1 MTSGCY
7 CEAKFTS
14 QSSIDSYSPL
24 IFAFV
29 LPKSFKI
36 SVYYSGALVGMGML
50 FEIPKL
56 LSLPYCIEVVT
67 PFPVVSI
74 VDVAE
79 FVMVGFDVFF
89 TSVDAVSE
97 VGWVFVLFASVDA
110 VSSIC
115 IFVGSA
121 SDLSLF
127 CMLEGKGQPD
137 SGTIIAM
144 ITAAFENAFV
154 LFIM

>member
-7 CEAKFTS
+7 CEAKFAS

-36 SVYYSGALVGMGML
+36 SVYGPFYLGVMGML

-89 TSVDAVSE
+89 TSVDAVPE
-97 VGWVFVLFASVDA
+97 VGCFTSFASVAA
-110 VSSIC
+110 VSSVDVVSRSYLIA
-115 IFVGSA
+115 F
-121 SDLSLF
+121 
-127 CMLEGKGQPD
+127 QP
-137 SGTIIAM
+137 I
-144 ITAAFENAFV
+144 
-154 LFIM
+154 

>member
-56 LSLPYCIEVVT
+56 LSLPYCIEGVT

-79 FVMVGFDVFF
+79 FGTVGFELLFR
-89 TSVDAVSE
+89 SVDAVPE
-97 VGWVFVLFASVDA
+97 VGWVFVLFASVDPA
-110 VSSIC
+110 SSLSV
-115 IFVGSA
+115 FVGSE
-121 SDLSLF
+121 SD
-127 CMLEGKGQPD
+127 
-137 SGTIIAM
+137 
-144 ITAAFENAFV
+144 
-154 LFIM
+154 